1 MGFFE
6 DAAAFMK
13 NKQPENDPTDEL
25 ILENENDMDKLV
37 AVCRE
42 LYENATRTEIINAIE
57 RTKDELDK
65 PYSKK
70 EFMKKLRVR
79 LED

>member
-13 NKQPENDPTDEL
+13 NKQPENDSTDEL

-37 AVCRE
+37 TVCRE